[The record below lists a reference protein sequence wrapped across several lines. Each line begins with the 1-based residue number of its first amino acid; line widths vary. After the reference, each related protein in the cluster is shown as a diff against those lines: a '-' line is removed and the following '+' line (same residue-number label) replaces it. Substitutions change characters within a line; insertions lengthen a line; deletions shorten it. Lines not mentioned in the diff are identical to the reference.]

1 MTNPREDGIQ
11 GALRRDASVWR
22 RAKETTENAWA
33 LIAVPSAVKSA
44 RKLIDAHDTLE
55 SYLAMREAH
64 YRSHVL

>member
-1 MTNPREDGIQ
+1 MIDAREEGIQ

-22 RAKETTENAWA
+22 RAKETADNAWA

-55 SYLAMREAH
+55 SYLAMREEH
-64 YRSHVL
+64 YRKHAL